1 MVDEL
6 AEDYVLTMSSLLIHE
21 CRMLFRLLRSLIS
34 FSDGSDIFQYYTFF
48 PNYFTYI
55 IILISG
61 IVFLISFLDHLLVVY
76 RNAIN
81 FCILI
86 LCFVTLL
93 NLCISS
99 NRVLG
104 GRCEFLSI
112 FYMQDHITANRD
124 TFTSLFPIW
133 MIFKNLFFLA

>member
-48 PNYFTYI
+48 PNYFTHI

-61 IVFLISFLDHLLVVY
+61 IVFLISFLDHLWLVY
-76 RNAIN
+76 RDTTD
-81 FCILI
+81 FCTLSLYPGAKFNLI
-86 LCFVTLL
+86 
-93 NLCISS
+93 IS
-99 NRVLG
+99 
-104 GRCEFLSI
+104 
-112 FYMQDHITANRD
+112 
-124 TFTSLFPIW
+124 TSSF
-133 MIFKNLFFLA
+133 

>member
-1 MVDEL
+1 MRACVP
-6 AEDYVLTMSSLLIHE
+6 ACVV
-21 CRMLFRLLRSLIS
+21 
-34 FSDGSDIFQYYTFF
+34 
-48 PNYFTYI
+48 N
-55 IILISG
+55 G

-124 TFTSLFPIW
+124 TFTSSFPIW